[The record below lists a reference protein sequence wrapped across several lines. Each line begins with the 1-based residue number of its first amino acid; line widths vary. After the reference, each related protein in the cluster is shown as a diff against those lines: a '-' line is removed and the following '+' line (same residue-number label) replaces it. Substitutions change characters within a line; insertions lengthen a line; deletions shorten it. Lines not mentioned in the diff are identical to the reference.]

1 MTFWIVTLLLIALV
15 IAFVLWPLI
24 VGSTGPERL
33 EQAVAF
39 YEARKNELVRQH
51 ENGDITEDEMNAALA
66 EQARALLALS
76 RTQKARGADELLH
89 SVRRRK
95 MATLL
100 MLLGIPALSTAI
112 YLRIGAPNLPDAPLA
127 SRQTAPQNFDVAT
140 ALQKIEAHLAKNPDD
155 VRGYEVVAPVYLKA
169 GRFSD
174 AANAYRRVVILSGE
188 TPERLSDL
196 AESLVAMGNGVISAE
211 ARQAF
216 ERAVKLDPDFAKPR
230 FYLALAREQD
240 GDVAGAL
247 ADLRKIASDLPEGP
261 ARMRVNAEIERFEAE
276 SKTAP
281 AVPRGSATE
290 AIAGLPQQE
299 REDAIKGM
307 VDALD
312 TRLTAGGGTIEE
324 WRRLIQSRLVMNQ
337 RELARAALDKAR
349 TAFVG
354 NAAAL
359 VELDAMAEL
368 LRTLPEAKTP

>member
-24 VGSTGPERL
+24 VGSTGPKRL

-39 YEARKNELVRQH
+39 YEARKDELARQRAGG
-51 ENGDITEDEMNAALA
+51 EISEDEMNAALA

-76 RTQKARGADELLH
+76 RSEKTRDADEAVH
-89 SVRRRK
+89 SLRRRK

-112 YLRIGAPNLPDAPLA
+112 YLRLGAPNLPDVPLA
-127 SRQTAPQNFDVAT
+127 SRQTAPQNFDIAT

-174 AANAYRRVVILSGE
+174 AANAYRRVVALSGE

-196 AESLVAMGNGVISAE
+196 AESLVAMNSGVISAE

-240 GDVAGAL
+240 GDAAGAL

-276 SKTAP
+276 GRVAP
-281 AVPRGSATE
+281 AAPQGSAAE
-290 AIAGLPQQE
+290 AIAGLPTAQ

-312 TRLTAGGGTIEE
+312 ARLTAGGGTIEE
-324 WRRLIQSRLVMNQ
+324 WRRLIQSRLVLNQ
-337 RELARAALDKAR
+337 RELARSTLEKAR
-349 TAFVG
+349 TAFAG

-359 VELDAMAEL
+359 AELDAMAAV
-368 LRTLPEAKTP
+368 LRASPENKTP